1 MINREI
7 IINKLKQLPDPLL
20 EKVDKFLRSLI
31 AQQQVANIQSE
42 VNLTDRWN
50 QWFEEVDQLTVST
63 QQPENEYQK
72 KLMEKYQKQGLK
84 L

>member
-20 EKVDKFLRSLI
+20 EKVDKFLSFLI

-50 QWFEEVDQLTVST
+50 QWFEEVDQINRIHSATRKRVS
-63 QQPENEYQK
+63 
-72 KLMEKYQKQGLK
+72 EKIDGKISEAGS
-84 L
+84 

>member
-7 IINKLKQLPDPLL
+7 IINKLKQLPEPFL
-20 EKVDKFLRSLI
+20 EKIDKFLSFLI

-72 KLMEKYQKQGLK
+72 RLIEKYQKQGIK